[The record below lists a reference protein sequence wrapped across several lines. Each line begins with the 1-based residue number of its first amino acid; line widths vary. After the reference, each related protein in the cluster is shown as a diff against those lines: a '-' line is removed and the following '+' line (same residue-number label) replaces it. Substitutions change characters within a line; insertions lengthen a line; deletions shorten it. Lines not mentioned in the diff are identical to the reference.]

1 MFKNFIPATPKLGQ
15 EEYQEAIREKDI
27 VLCYGRAGVGKTFL
41 ALNEALHFLVN
52 SQSKISRILIVRPYM
67 PSFIGERVG
76 ALPGS
81 LDEKVSPY
89 VEGIKDNLRQLLS
102 REQDVIE
109 ALSKIEFTTLS
120 FLRGRSLHNT
130 FIIVDEAQNIPING
144 DAFKMVLTRIG
155 KGSKLVIQGDI
166 DQVDIR
172 PEDSAFTEAINVL
185 QNLSEIA
192 VIELKNTANHRN
204 PLIDK
209 ILDAYD
215 RFYQSNPH

>member
-1 MFKNFIPATPKLGQ
+1 MLKNFIPATPKPGQ
-15 EEYQEAIREKDI
+15 EEYQNAIREKDI
-27 VLCYGRAGVGKTFL
+27 VLCFGRAGVGKTFL
-41 ALNEALHFLVN
+41 ALNEALHCLVN
-52 SQSKISRILIVRPYM
+52 GKISRILIVRPYM
-67 PSFIGERVG
+67 PSFTGERIG
-76 ALPGS
+76 ALPGT
-81 LDEKVSPY
+81 LDEKVTPY

-109 ALSKIEFTTLS
+109 VLSKIEFTTLS

-155 KGSKLVIQGDI
+155 KKSKLVIQGDI

-172 PEDSAFTEAINVL
+172 PEDSAFTEALNVL
-185 QNLSEIA
+185 QNLNEVAI
-192 VIELKNTANHRN
+192 IELNTTANHRN

-209 ILDAYD
+209 VLDAYGK
-215 RFYQSNPH
+215 FYKNNPCR